1 MLCTT
6 PCLLLLQGI
15 TGIRFAEG
23 EKCYIKAQPKAH
35 VPKVDAM
42 TKASLTSELVR
53 GNFFFFFF
61 NPNLYIKRG
70 LKQYLNT
77 NKNDIKKLL
86 WAAVG

>member
-1 MLCTT
+1 MMREEWFIASAWKFNSTFNRARALSWGRWGAGGLCTT

-35 VPKVDAM
+35 VPEVDAM

-53 GNFFFFFF
+53 GDFFIF
-61 NPNLYIKRG
+61 
-70 LKQYLNT
+70 
-77 NKNDIKKLL
+77 
-86 WAAVG
+86 